1 MTDGVTNSN
10 LPGPA
15 QGHGHGWGRADNA
28 LQTVLDFLLPGSNF
42 EQAVRDALNA
52 GALDPADIDLD
63 AWSSLIEQMPHGHQR
78 QLAESADM
86 LPATL
91 RDAMEALGL
100 ARESARGGHASE
112 AATARADG
120 VPPGQSAPSQAS
132 LRGEAPAA
140 LARHEAT
147 APITS
152 AAPTGA
158 SQANSAT
165 APPSTTALSS
175 QPAATSNDALLA
187 PGARVSDATGV
198 ARTDTAIP
206 PPAADRLQPNTLS
219 QPILQQQVVP
229 APQGRTDALPAQ
241 VLPLAAG
248 ATVLANPQGN
258 VMAPNA
264 VPPPRGT
271 GEAQPAQARDGQLA
285 PAGHTV
291 ATGQRRDARKG
302 AQAPRQQLPDPLLAL
317 LTGRNRPDDGDNGAT
332 SFQWV
337 FWILTV
343 IAYGA
348 LAIAVVAMVP
358 SGGGLTDGLGRPTP
372 GAYALVVGAAA
383 AVASWLVARRLARR

>member
-1 MTDGVTNSN
+1 MTDGVTNTN
-10 LPGPA
+10 LPNAA
-15 QGHGHGWGRADNA
+15 QGHGHGWGRAENA

-63 AWSSLIEQMPHGHQR
+63 TWSSLIEQMPHGHQR
-78 QLAESADM
+78 QLADSADM

-100 ARESARGGHASE
+100 ARESARGGDAPDV
-112 AATARADG
+112 AGARAGDLL
-120 VPPGQSAPSQAS
+120 PGQSAPAQAS
-132 LRGEAPAA
+132 PRGELPAA

-147 APITS
+147 APTTY

-158 SQANSAT
+158 SQANAAT
-165 APPSTTALSS
+165 APPSTTTLSA

-187 PGARVSDATGV
+187 PGTRVADATGA
-198 ARTDTAIP
+198 ARTDAAIP
-206 PPAADRLQPNTLS
+206 AAGADRLQPNTLS

-241 VLPLAAG
+241 GLSLAAG

-264 VPPPRGT
+264 AAPPRGT
-271 GEAQPAQARDGQLA
+271 GEALPAQPRDGQLA
-285 PAGHTV
+285 PAGHTA

-302 AQAPRQQLPDPLLAL
+302 AQAPAQQRPDPLLAL
-317 LTGRNRPDDGDNGAT
+317 LSGHKRPDDGDDGAT

-358 SGGGLTDGLGRPTP
+358 SGGGLTDGLGRPTT

-383 AVASWLVARRLARR
+383 ALASWLVARRLTRR